1 MDVLQMI
8 KKSIKKNDESAVDT
22 LLFISK
28 IESLKKDNKGSN
40 LFDSVAQLVKGFY
53 QSKYKI
59 PYSKEA
65 KSLYGYIGK
74 EINQVF
80 YNPNEIDVRGH
91 ELLTD
96 KIVKR
101 MQQVKESSC
110 SFDYKFNS
118 LVLLYMYLKELSPED
133 NEEANILLG
142 KMVCKKVVMNA
153 LFFLFLSY
161 ALWLPDVVSHFM
173 GMVNGTPK
181 ELIYA
186 SLIMKIVNLI
196 VFGTALLYIHFK
208 GILKKFASFI
218 LVTLLIYTSIIVPNY
233 VIDIKTDISQYYEE
247 TVVFD
252 TITQSTDN
260 KDAKYV
266 VVKHNDGQKETLMFH
281 SDMGLESKKTYT
293 IKYNKTGIIVSA
305 TEVE

>member
-74 EINQVF
+74 EIDQVF
-80 YNPNEIDVRGH
+80 YNPNEIDARGH

-118 LVLLYMYLKELSPED
+118 LVLLYVYLKELSPED

-173 GMVNGTPK
+173 EMVNGTPK

-233 VIDIKTDISQYYEE
+233 VIDIKTDISQYHEE

-293 IKYNKTGIIVSA
+293 IKYNKTGIIVNA

>member
-74 EINQVF
+74 EIDQVF
-80 YNPNEIDVRGH
+80 YNPNEIDARGH

-118 LVLLYMYLKELSPED
+118 LVLLYVYLKELSPED

-233 VIDIKTDISQYYEE
+233 VIDIKTDISQYHEE

>member
-1 MDVLQMI
+1 MI

-40 LFDSVAQLVKGFY
+40 LFNSVAQLVKGFY

-74 EINQVF
+74 EIDQVF
-80 YNPNEIDVRGH
+80 YNPNEIDARGH

-118 LVLLYMYLKELSPED
+118 LVLLYAYLKELSPED

-142 KMVCKKVVMNA
+142 KMVCKKVVINT

-181 ELIYA
+181 ELIYT

-208 GILKKFASFI
+208 GILKKFTFFI

-233 VIDIKTDISQYYEE
+233 VIDIKTDISQYHEE

-252 TITQSTDN
+252 TITQSTNN

-305 TEVE
+305 TEVK

>member
-1 MDVLQMI
+1 MI

-74 EINQVF
+74 EIDQVF
-80 YNPNEIDVRGH
+80 YNPNEIDARGH

-118 LVLLYMYLKELSPED
+118 LVLLYAYLKELSPED

-142 KMVCKKVVMNA
+142 KMVCKKVVINT

-181 ELIYA
+181 ELIYT

-208 GILKKFASFI
+208 GILKKFTSFI

-233 VIDIKTDISQYYEE
+233 VIDIKTDISQYHEE

-252 TITQSTDN
+252 TITQSTNN

-293 IKYNKTGIIVSA
+293 IKYNKTGIIVNA

>member
-1 MDVLQMI
+1 MDVLRKI

-28 IESLKKDNKGSN
+28 IESLKQDKKDSN

-74 EINQVF
+74 EIDQVF
-80 YNPNEIDVRGH
+80 YNLNEIDAKGH

-101 MQQVKESSC
+101 MQQIKESSC

-118 LVLLYMYLKELSPED
+118 LVLLYEYLKELSPE
-133 NEEANILLG
+133 NNVEANILLG
-142 KMVCKKVVMNA
+142 KMLCKKAVMKV

-161 ALWLPDVVSHFM
+161 SLWLPDVVSHFTE
-173 GMVNGTPK
+173 MVNGTPK
-181 ELIYA
+181 ELIYV

-196 VFGTALLYIHFK
+196 VFGTAFLYIYFK
-208 GILKKFASFI
+208 GILKKLASFV
-218 LVTLLIYTSIIVPNY
+218 LVTLLIYTSITVPNY
-233 VIDIKTDISQYYEE
+233 VIDIKTDISQYHEE

-252 TITQSTDN
+252 SITQSNNN
-260 KDAKYV
+260 KDAKCV
-266 VVKHNDGQKETLMFH
+266 VVKHDNGQKETLMFH

>member
-53 QSKYKI
+53 QSKYKT

-74 EINQVF
+74 EIDQVF
-80 YNPNEIDVRGH
+80 YNPNEVDARGH

-101 MQQVKESSC
+101 MQQIKESSC

-118 LVLLYMYLKELSPED
+118 LILLYEYLRELSPED
-133 NEEANILLG
+133 NVEANILLG
-142 KMVCKKVVMNA
+142 KMLCKKVIMKLL
-153 LFFLFLSY
+153 LFIFLSY
-161 ALWLPDVVSHFM
+161 PLWLPDIVSHFTE
-173 GMVNGTPK
+173 MVKGTPK
-181 ELIYA
+181 ELIYI
-186 SLIMKIVNLI
+186 SLIMKIVYLI
-196 VFGTALLYIHFK
+196 VFGTALLYIYFK
-208 GILKKFASFI
+208 GILKKLASFV
-218 LVTLLIYTSIIVPNY
+218 LVTFLIYTGIVIPNY
-233 VIDIKTDISQYYEE
+233 IIDIKTDISQYHEE

-252 TITQSTDN
+252 SITQSTDN

-266 VVKHNDGQKETLMFH
+266 VVKHDNGQKETLMFH

-293 IKYNKTGIIVSA
+293 IKYNKTGIIVNA

>member
-74 EINQVF
+74 EIDQVF
-80 YNPNEIDVRGH
+80 YNPNEIDARGH

-118 LVLLYMYLKELSPED
+118 LVLLYVYLKELSPED

-208 GILKKFASFI
+208 EILKKFASFI

-233 VIDIKTDISQYYEE
+233 VIDIKTDISQYHEE

>member
-74 EINQVF
+74 EIDQVF
-80 YNPNEIDVRGH
+80 YNPNEIDARGH

-118 LVLLYMYLKELSPED
+118 LVLLYVYLKELSPED

-233 VIDIKTDISQYYEE
+233 VIDIKTDISQYHEE

-293 IKYNKTGIIVSA
+293 IKYNKTGIIVNA

>member
-1 MDVLQMI
+1 MI

-40 LFDSVAQLVKGFY
+40 LFNSVAQLVKGFY

-74 EINQVF
+74 EIDQVF
-80 YNPNEIDVRGH
+80 YNPNEIDARGH

-118 LVLLYMYLKELSPED
+118 LVLLYAYLKELSPED

-142 KMVCKKVVMNA
+142 KMVCKKVVINT

-181 ELIYA
+181 ELIYT

-208 GILKKFASFI
+208 GILKKFTSFI

-233 VIDIKTDISQYYEE
+233 VIDIKTDISQYHEE

-252 TITQSTDN
+252 TITQSTNN

-305 TEVE
+305 TEVK

>member
-74 EINQVF
+74 EIDQVF
-80 YNPNEIDVRGH
+80 YNPNEIDARGH

-118 LVLLYMYLKELSPED
+118 LVLLYAYLKELSPED

-142 KMVCKKVVMNA
+142 KMVCKKVVINT

-181 ELIYA
+181 ELIYT

-208 GILKKFASFI
+208 GILKKFTSFI

-233 VIDIKTDISQYYEE
+233 VIDIKTDISQYHEE

-252 TITQSTDN
+252 TITQSTNN

-293 IKYNKTGIIVSA
+293 IKYNKTGIIVNA